1 MSTSTTHTST
11 RRVRW
16 RALLVVVS
24 LVVAACG
31 GGGEEEVLDCGQ
43 DNQTGP
49 RTEWTHIAS
58 QCFRDRYQNGQP
70 AKATVVEARE
80 GVGLA
85 TVEYTSDGS
94 STFERRVI
102 PSGGIATV
110 SECTRLGASRIDG
123 RTQLDPL
130 DCEPVGG

>member
-1 MSTSTTHTST
+1 MSTSSTQKST
-11 RRVRW
+11 RRERW
-16 RALLVVVS
+16 RSFIAVVS
-24 LVVAACG
+24 LILAACG
-31 GGGEEEVLDCGQ
+31 GGAAEEVLDCGQ

-49 RTEWTHIAS
+49 RADWTHIAS
-58 QCFRDRYQNGQP
+58 QCFRDRFQNGQS

-94 STFERRVI
+94 DTFTRRVI
-102 PSGGIATV
+102 PSGGVATLH
-110 SECTRLGASRIDG
+110 ECSRLGASRIDG

-130 DCEPVGG
+130 DCEPPGG